1 MQRATR
7 AMNKQIRQLSL
18 PTMYGMLFTAL
29 YDVVDMFWIGMLDK
43 EAVAAITIYLTLFWA
58 LEILNEIVGTSSVSM
73 LSRSWGA
80 GEVEK
85 TRTIGEQTFAFKAL
99 LGSLGALILM
109 LCLPYFYRI
118 YTTDAKVISYGLHY
132 GYLRSAFIPIF
143 FSSYTVNTIL
153 RSTGDAKTP
162 MKLLLATAVLN
173 MILDPLFMFSVI
185 PFTSIRGLGWGM
197 FGSAL
202 ATCISYLVAFLVGFA
217 YLLGGKAPLSIRF
230 SKIFHLDKELDK
242 RLLTIGLPS
251 GLHML
256 LRSLVTFIF
265 LKLVAHY
272 GTVAIATLG
281 IANRIYQFCGM
292 PSNGLSMGSGILVG
306 QRLGSKQ
313 YAEAQQVAYLS
324 ILNGL
329 IFSLPLVLVLLLFP
343 SPLLS
348 LFLGGTVPSSDAAF
362 LVRIYALCLLC
373 LAVSSGLGSVFYGSG
388 HTRPILYS
396 SLISGW
402 LVQVPYALVVASLF
416 VLPLPWLWTAYLIG
430 DAADALVRWFWFS
443 NRRWMEEP

>member
-1 MQRATR
+1 MHTATR

-29 YDVVDMFWIGMLDK
+29 NDVVDMFWIGMLDK

-80 GEVEK
+80 GDREK
-85 TRTIGEQTFAFKAL
+85 TRSIGEQTFAFKAL
-99 LGSLGALILM
+99 LGSLGAILLII
-109 LCLPYFYRI
+109 CLPYFYRM
-118 YTTDAKVISYGLHY
+118 YTDDPKVIAHGLNY

-143 FSSYTVNTIL
+143 FSSYTVNTLL

-173 MILDPLFMFSVI
+173 MILDPLFMFPVI
-185 PFTSIRGLGWGM
+185 PYTSIRGLGWGM

-202 ATCISYLVAFLVGFA
+202 ATCLSYLVAFLVGFV
-217 YLLGGKAPLSIRF
+217 YLLGAKAPLSIRF
-230 SKIFHLDKELDK
+230 RHIFHLDLKLDK
-242 RLLTIGLPS
+242 KLLTIGLPS

-256 LRSLVTFIF
+256 LRSLVTFVF

-272 GTVAIATLG
+272 GTAAIASLG
-281 IANRIYQFCGM
+281 IANRIYQFCSM

-306 QRLGSKQ
+306 QRLGSRQ
-313 YAEAQQVAYLS
+313 FPQAQQVAYLS

-329 IFSLPLVLVLLLFP
+329 LFSLPLFLALMLFP
-343 SPLLS
+343 SAILS
-348 LFLGGTVPSSDAAF
+348 LFLGGAEPTADAMF
-362 LVRIYALCLLC
+362 LLRIYALCLIC
-373 LAVSSGLGSVFYGSG
+373 LAFSSGLGSAFYGSG
-388 HTRPILYS
+388 HTRPILYA

-402 LVQVPYALVVASLF
+402 LIQMPYALVVASLLM
-416 VLPLPWLWTAYLIG
+416 LPLRWLWAAYLIG
-430 DAADALVRWFWFS
+430 DVGDAVARWFWFS
-443 NRRWMEEP
+443 NRRWLEEP